1 MDDKRLA
8 EIRARVDAA
17 TPGPWTVI
25 HDARTHWDRKGN
37 EYPGGYHVLESQQ
50 LGDMECGAM
59 FKADAVF
66 VCHARQDIPDLLA
79 ALDAARADVA
89 RLREIERYA
98 RQVAG
103 HFGDGANNCPTC
115 LTPRGH
121 RDDCP
126 YEHLWR
132 LLAATEAQP

>member
-1 MDDKRLA
+1 MDDNRPIYNERCEVETDPVEQVRLLRKTLNSWRFQYNGRVYTDQELGA
-8 EIRARVDAA
+8 E
-17 TPGPWTVI
+17 
-25 HDARTHWDRKGN
+25 
-37 EYPGGYHVLESQQ
+37 
-50 LGDMECGAM
+50 
-59 FKADAVF
+59 
-66 VCHARQDIPDLLA
+66 LA

-132 LLAATEAQP
+132 LLAATAAQP